1 MWLKLVKYPSLAD
14 KPNLP
19 ANSVHICFGSDR
31 KEIFYQLPGRREMAW
46 ARTVK

>member
-1 MWLKLVKYPSLAD
+1 MRLKLVKYPSLGD

-19 ANSVHICFGSDR
+19 ANSVHIYFGSDR
-31 KEIFYQLPGRREMAW
+31 KEIFYHLPGRRETAC